1 MSDTSLNK
9 LVVILGTN
17 ASGKSGLG
25 IELALKFGAEIVSAD
40 SRQVFKGLDLGSGKV
55 TEEEMKGIPHFLL
68 DVAEPGDFFS
78 LMDYQKLAYEAIDG
92 ILVRG
97 KTPFLVGGTGLYVNA
112 VVDGYQLTDAPV
124 DPELRKKVEAMSLEE
139 LREFISAR
147 MPSDRESGMTDMDFS
162 KAEEIGQGKKSGWP
176 EKLDMN
182 NKRRLERAAEKLLM
196 GKPLNLE
203 SVKRYETLCLGV
215 TWERQK
221 LYKRIEERLDRRL
234 EQGMIEEVEGLMARG
249 VSDDFL
255 YKLGLEYRYIMLY
268 LRGKFASKEAF
279 RDKLFMEIRHLAKE
293 QMTWFRKR
301 RDIIWLDMEGN
312 PLGQAEEL
320 ISQFL
325 ST

>member
-1 MSDTSLNK
+1 MGKNNK

-55 TEEEMKGIPHFLL
+55 TKEEMKGVPHFLL
-68 DVAEPGDFFS
+68 DVAAPGDFFS
-78 LMDYQKLAYEAIDG
+78 LMDYQKLAYEAIDD
-92 ILVRG
+92 IVSRG

-112 VVDGYQLTDAPV
+112 VVDGYNLTDAPV
-124 DPELRKKVEAMSLEE
+124 DEELRKKVEAMSLNE
-139 LREFISAR
+139 LQDLITEKCS
-147 MPSDRESGMTDMDFS
+147 
-162 KAEEIGQGKKSGWP
+162 IGGIP
-176 EKLDMN
+176 ENLDMS

-203 SVKRYETLCLGV
+203 SVKRYDTLCLGV

-234 EQGMIEEVEGLMARG
+234 EQGMIEEVENLMKQG

-255 YKLGLEYRYIMLY
+255 YKLGLEYRYIMMY
-268 LRGKFASKEAF
+268 LRGRFDSKEAF
-279 RDKLFMEIRHLAKE
+279 REKLFMEIRHLAKE

-301 RDIIWLDMEGN
+301 QDITWLDMEGDPIN
-312 PLGQAEEL
+312 QAEGL
-320 ISQFL
+320 ISSFL
-325 ST
+325 SC

>member
-1 MSDTSLNK
+1 MGKNNK

-55 TEEEMKGIPHFLL
+55 TKEEMKGVPHFLL
-68 DVAEPGDFFS
+68 DVAAPGDFFS
-78 LMDYQKLAYEAIDG
+78 LMDYQKLAYEAIDD
-92 ILVRG
+92 IVSRG

-112 VVDGYQLTDAPV
+112 VVDGYNLTDAPV
-124 DPELRKKVEAMSLEE
+124 DEEQRKKVEAMSLNE
-139 LREFISAR
+139 LQDLITEKCS
-147 MPSDRESGMTDMDFS
+147 
-162 KAEEIGQGKKSGWP
+162 IGGIP
-176 EKLDMN
+176 ENLDMS

-203 SVKRYETLCLGV
+203 SVKRYDTLCLGV

-234 EQGMIEEVEGLMARG
+234 EQGMIEEVENLMKQG

-255 YKLGLEYRYIMLY
+255 YKLGLEYRYIMMY
-268 LRGKFASKEAF
+268 LRGRFDSKEAF
-279 RDKLFMEIRHLAKE
+279 REKLFMEIRHLAKE

-301 RDIIWLDMEGN
+301 QDITWLDMETDPIN
-312 PLGQAEEL
+312 QAEGL
-320 ISQFL
+320 ISNFL
-325 ST
+325 FC